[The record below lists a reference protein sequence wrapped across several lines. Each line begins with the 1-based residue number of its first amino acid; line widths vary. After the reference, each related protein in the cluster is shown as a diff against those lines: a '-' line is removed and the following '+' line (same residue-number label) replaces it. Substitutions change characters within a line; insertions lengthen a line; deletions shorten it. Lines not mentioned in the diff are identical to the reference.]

1 MKRNLALAAVD
12 ALVAAPIAHAIAADA
27 MAPAATT
34 TTTTSTT
41 TTAPAASNDVTLA
54 DGSKVTIMTSD
65 MSVWT
70 VDATTGAKA
79 AKADGEYKL
88 ADGTTLK
95 VVSGKAVGTP
105 PAAK

>member
-1 MKRNLALAAVD
+1 MKRTLALAAVA

-27 MAPAATT
+27 M
-34 TTTTSTT
+34 
-41 TTAPAASNDVTLA
+41 APAASNDVTLA